1 MAQKDSAKMLKLKMT
16 RAAIAKGKNKRRT
29 GRKQDGSPHKDVRTF
44 KPKGIMHTTGQQGRH
59 GSTDFR
65 EDDLSK
71 EELEAEVRRL
81 QAKLSDRG
89 KEDEGRIPKPKGTAG
104 NSYNLCTAMGLDGD
118 PELYETIRTDVREIV
133 HRAGLDY
140 SLVWNKQP
148 LGVITRIFDLAR
160 ERHPI
165 LRRYAHDWATADLV
179 KGNLRR
185 TRYYRKSGRDKLK
198 NKRLRAKGIDR
209 DEAPDVCDSREEEYE
224 PDMGDRSQAADAEQS
239 EQELP

>member
-29 GRKQDGSPHKDVRTF
+29 GRKQDGSPHKD
-44 KPKGIMHTTGQQGRH
+44 GRH

-165 LRRYAHDWATADLV
+165 LRRYAHDWAISGVPVITARV
-179 KGNLRR
+179 GG
-185 TRYYRKSGRDKLK
+185 TS
-198 NKRLRAKGIDR
+198 
-209 DEAPDVCDSREEEYE
+209 
-224 PDMGDRSQAADAEQS
+224 
-239 EQELP
+239 